1 MSQDTYTVSSQD
13 PLCLFTNAGVTGT
26 HTIML
31 AAFTCFGVFIQI
43 LMVLG
48 QILLPTE
55 TSPIQPPHPLFRE
68 GFLHS

>member
-13 PLCLFTNAGVTGT
+13 PLCLFTNAGITGT

-55 TSPIQPPHPLFRE
+55 TSPIQPPPPPFP
-68 GFLHS
+68 